1 MGCARCNRQLTTVRW
16 LGTFFED
23 PLDVPAEVVGKGAR
37 DVSGPTANAPSGCAE
52 WERGPY
58 MYVTVHLGK
67 GSVVSWQMHN
77 LTQASQALKAIDE
90 PASHVVQSE
99 GTQHVFHRA
108 DLGGQ
113 ETIVELWWSDGAH
126 VHWGDLLENA
136 APEIRGGFHLPPYAT
151 HVLPSDQTQHVF
163 YSSGAAFEIWWSGG
177 ESAQVG
183 NLCKA
188 AGHEDVGAIGL
199 SSHVF
204 GVEGTQH
211 VFGRGSGIINPQA
224 GPVTNHVIEFWWTGP
239 EAPHLEDLNDRAK
252 SPFLADSA
260 TSCHTLELGPGGP
273 STQSVFYRSGRD
285 IIRLTFRDGQ
295 WTSRNLSTSSA
306 GEFTF
311 ASGSPA
317 SHAVAADGTHHVFY
331 IGAEDRHIYEFSWTD
346 NTNPVGRDLSAHA
359 HGNGP
364 TPLAASSDF
373 IGPTSHVFA
382 QQGTQHVYYV
392 DVDGNII
399 ELWWWPGQDPTH
411 ENLTVQSGGAPLASP
426 SKPASH
432 VFVEADRVPT
442 QHVFYTSTDADL
454 IELWWRA

>member
-1 MGCARCNRQLTTVRW
+1 MPNQRV
-16 LGTFFED
+16 
-23 PLDVPAEVVGKGAR
+23 AE
-37 DVSGPTANAPSGCAE
+37 
-52 WERGPY
+52 
-58 MYVTVHLGK
+58 H
-67 GSVVSWQMHN
+67 
-77 LTQASQALKAIDE
+77 
-90 PASHVVQSE
+90 
-99 GTQHVFHRA
+99 
-108 DLGGQ
+108 
-113 ETIVELWWSDGAH
+113 
-126 VHWGDLLENA
+126 
-136 APEIRGGFHLPPYAT
+136 
-151 HVLPSDQTQHVF
+151 
-163 YSSGAAFEIWWSGG
+163 SSGAAFEIWWSGG

-346 NTNPVGRDLSAHA
+346 NTDPVRAGSQCPRPRQRTDTTGRQQRLYRPYQPRFRATGHSARLLRGRRWQHHRA
-359 HGNGP
+359 VVVARP
-364 TPLAASSDF
+364 R
-373 IGPTSHVFA
+373 SH
-382 QQGTQHVYYV
+382 
-392 DVDGNII
+392 
-399 ELWWWPGQDPTH
+399 P
-411 ENLTVQSGGAPLASP
+411 
-426 SKPASH
+426 
-432 VFVEADRVPT
+432 
-442 QHVFYTSTDADL
+442 
-454 IELWWRA
+454 